1 MGSGKFCPKCEVD
14 KVKTELKLL
23 PTKFLLCEKCKA
35 TFRLVDSQLFQVALK
50 EFDANQMN
58 EKPAYK
64 NYKFLNLLIA
74 GFLATL
80 VFNGVMYM
88 DIAVTGI
95 PLHIPTT
102 LGQLAVGESENA
114 EMVGHG
120 IHILNGMGL
129 ALLFGYVALPISKR
143 IVRLPIWLYAV
154 IFMIIELIVTVWFG
168 MLPAL
173 GAGIA
178 GLNIAPEVP
187 VVTLVRHVAFGLTLG
202 LMIKSS

>member
-1 MGSGKFCPKCEVD
+1 
-14 KVKTELKLL
+14 
-23 PTKFLLCEKCKA
+23 
-35 TFRLVDSQLFQVALK
+35 
-50 EFDANQMN
+50 MN
-58 EKPAYK
+58 EKPVYK
-64 NYKFLNLLIA
+64 NYKFPNLLIA

-80 VFNGVMYM
+80 VFNGIMYM
-88 DIAVTGI
+88 DIAITGI

-102 LGQLAVGESENA
+102 LGKLAVGDGEDA
-114 EMVGHG
+114 EMVGHV

-154 IFMIIELIVTVWFG
+154 IFMIVELIVAVWFG

-187 VVTLVRHVAFGLTLG
+187 VITFIRHVAYGLTLG
-202 LMIKSS
+202 LMIKS

>member
-1 MGSGKFCPKCEVD
+1 M
-14 KVKTELKLL
+14 
-23 PTKFLLCEKCKA
+23 
-35 TFRLVDSQLFQVALK
+35 
-50 EFDANQMN
+50 
-58 EKPAYK
+58 
-64 NYKFLNLLIA
+64 IA

-80 VFNGVMYM
+80 AFNGVMYL

-95 PLHIPTT
+95 PLDIPKT
-102 LGQLAVGESENA
+102 LGQLTVGESENV
-114 EMVGHG
+114 EMIGHT

-143 IVRLPIWLYAV
+143 IIRLPIWIYAV
-154 IFMIIELIVTVWFG
+154 TFMIVELIVTVWFG

-187 VVTLVRHVAFGLTLG
+187 VVTFIRHVAFGLTLG
-202 LMIKSS
+202 LMIKSNK

>member
-1 MGSGKFCPKCEVD
+1 
-14 KVKTELKLL
+14 L
-23 PTKFLLCEKCKA
+23 
-35 TFRLVDSQLFQVALK
+35 
-50 EFDANQMN
+50 N
-58 EKPAYK
+58 EKSVYN
-64 NYKFLNLLIA
+64 NYKFPNLLIA

-95 PLHIPTT
+95 PLDIPTT
-102 LGQLAVGESENA
+102 LGQLVVGESEDA
-114 EMVGHG
+114 EMVGHI

-154 IFMIIELIVTVWFG
+154 IFMIVELIITVWFG

-187 VVTLVRHVAFGLTLG
+187 VMTLIRHVAFGLALG
-202 LMIKSS
+202 LMIKSTK

>member
-1 MGSGKFCPKCEVD
+1 
-14 KVKTELKLL
+14 
-23 PTKFLLCEKCKA
+23 
-35 TFRLVDSQLFQVALK
+35 
-50 EFDANQMN
+50 MN
-58 EKPAYK
+58 EKLSYN
-64 NYKFLNLLIA
+64 NYKFPNLLIA

-88 DIAVTGI
+88 DIAITGI
-95 PLHIPTT
+95 PLDIPIT
-102 LGQLAVGESENA
+102 LGNLVVGETEDA
-114 EMVGHG
+114 EMVGNV

-154 IFMIIELIVTVWFG
+154 IFMIVELIVTVWFG

-187 VVTLVRHVAFGLTLG
+187 VVTLIRHVAFGLALG
-202 LMIKSS
+202 LMIKSNR

>member
-1 MGSGKFCPKCEVD
+1 
-14 KVKTELKLL
+14 L
-23 PTKFLLCEKCKA
+23 
-35 TFRLVDSQLFQVALK
+35 
-50 EFDANQMN
+50 N
-58 EKPAYK
+58 EKLSYN
-64 NYKFLNLLIA
+64 NYKFPNLLIA

-88 DIAVTGI
+88 DIAITGI
-95 PLHIPTT
+95 PLDIPIT
-102 LGQLAVGESENA
+102 LGQLVVGESEDA
-114 EMVGHG
+114 EMVGNV

-154 IFMIIELIVTVWFG
+154 IFMIVELIVTVWFG

-178 GLNIAPEVP
+178 GLNIAPEVA
-187 VVTLVRHVAFGLTLG
+187 VVTFIRHVAFGLTLG
-202 LMIKSS
+202 LMIKSNR

>member
-1 MGSGKFCPKCEVD
+1 
-14 KVKTELKLL
+14 
-23 PTKFLLCEKCKA
+23 
-35 TFRLVDSQLFQVALK
+35 
-50 EFDANQMN
+50 MN

-64 NYKFLNLLIA
+64 NYKFPNLLIA
-74 GFLATL
+74 GFLGTL

-95 PLHIPTT
+95 PLDIPTT
-102 LGQLAVGESENA
+102 LGQLAVGESEDA
-114 EMVGHG
+114 ETVGHA

-154 IFMIIELIVTVWFG
+154 IFMIIELIVAVWFG

-187 VVTLVRHVAFGLTLG
+187 VVTFIRHVAFGLTLG
-202 LMIKSS
+202 LMIKS

>member
-1 MGSGKFCPKCEVD
+1 
-14 KVKTELKLL
+14 L
-23 PTKFLLCEKCKA
+23 
-35 TFRLVDSQLFQVALK
+35 
-50 EFDANQMN
+50 N
-58 EKPAYK
+58 EKSAYK
-64 NYKFLNLLIA
+64 NYKFPNLLIA

-95 PLHIPTT
+95 PLDIPIT
-102 LGQLAVGESENA
+102 LGQLVVGESEDA
-114 EMVGHG
+114 EMVGHI
-120 IHILNGMGL
+120 IHIFNGMGL

-154 IFMIIELIVTVWFG
+154 IFMIVELILTVWFG

-187 VVTLVRHVAFGLTLG
+187 VVTFIRHVAFGLTLG
-202 LMIKSS
+202 LMIKSNR

>member
-1 MGSGKFCPKCEVD
+1 
-14 KVKTELKLL
+14 
-23 PTKFLLCEKCKA
+23 
-35 TFRLVDSQLFQVALK
+35 
-50 EFDANQMN
+50 MN

-64 NYKFLNLLIA
+64 NYKFPNLLIA

-88 DIAVTGI
+88 DIAITGI
-95 PLHIPTT
+95 PLDTPAT
-102 LGQLAVGESENA
+102 LGQLAVGESDDA
-114 EMVGHG
+114 EMVGHM

-154 IFMIIELIVTVWFG
+154 IFMIVELIVTVWFG

-187 VVTLVRHVAFGLTLG
+187 VVTFIRHVAFGLTLG
-202 LMIKSS
+202 LMIKSNR

>member
-1 MGSGKFCPKCEVD
+1 LIE
-14 KVKTELKLL
+14 KL
-23 PTKFLLCEKCKA
+23 
-35 TFRLVDSQLFQVALK
+35 
-50 EFDANQMN
+50 
-58 EKPAYK
+58 AYK
-64 NYKFLNLLIA
+64 NNKFLNLLIA

-88 DIAVTGI
+88 DIAITGVPLDI
-95 PLHIPTT
+95 PITMGNLV
-102 LGQLAVGESENA
+102 VGETEDA
-114 EMVGHG
+114 ELVGHI

-187 VVTLVRHVAFGLTLG
+187 VVTLIRHVAFGLALG
-202 LMIKSS
+202 LMIKSNK

>member
-1 MGSGKFCPKCEVD
+1 
-14 KVKTELKLL
+14 
-23 PTKFLLCEKCKA
+23 
-35 TFRLVDSQLFQVALK
+35 
-50 EFDANQMN
+50 MN
-58 EKPAYK
+58 EKLSYK
-64 NYKFLNLLIA
+64 NNKFLNLLIA
-74 GFLATL
+74 GFLATF

-88 DIAVTGI
+88 DIAITGI
-95 PLHIPTT
+95 PLDIPIT
-102 LGQLAVGESENA
+102 LGNLVVGETEDA
-114 EMVGHG
+114 EMVGHV

-154 IFMIIELIVTVWFG
+154 IFMIVELIVTVWFG

-187 VVTLVRHVAFGLTLG
+187 VVTLIRHVAFGLTLG
-202 LMIKSS
+202 LMIKSNK

>member
-1 MGSGKFCPKCEVD
+1 
-14 KVKTELKLL
+14 
-23 PTKFLLCEKCKA
+23 
-35 TFRLVDSQLFQVALK
+35 
-50 EFDANQMN
+50 MN
-58 EKPAYK
+58 EKLAYN
-64 NYKFLNLLIA
+64 NYKFPNLLIA

-88 DIAVTGI
+88 DIAITGI
-95 PLHIPTT
+95 PLDIPTT
-102 LGQLAVGESENA
+102 LGNLVVGETEDA
-114 EMVGHG
+114 EMVGHV

-154 IFMIIELIVTVWFG
+154 IFMIVELIVTVWFG

-187 VVTLVRHVAFGLTLG
+187 VVTFIRHVAFGLTLG
-202 LMIKSS
+202 LMIKSNR

>member
-1 MGSGKFCPKCEVD
+1 
-14 KVKTELKLL
+14 
-23 PTKFLLCEKCKA
+23 
-35 TFRLVDSQLFQVALK
+35 
-50 EFDANQMN
+50 MN
-58 EKPAYK
+58 EKSAYK
-64 NYKFLNLLIA
+64 NYKFPNLLIA

-95 PLHIPTT
+95 PLDIPIT
-102 LGQLAVGESENA
+102 LGQLVVGESENA
-114 EMVGHG
+114 EMVGHT

-154 IFMIIELIVTVWFG
+154 IFMIVELIITVWFG

-187 VVTLVRHVAFGLTLG
+187 VMTFIRHVAFGLALG
-202 LMIKSS
+202 LMIKSNR

>member
-1 MGSGKFCPKCEVD
+1 
-14 KVKTELKLL
+14 
-23 PTKFLLCEKCKA
+23 
-35 TFRLVDSQLFQVALK
+35 
-50 EFDANQMN
+50 MN
-58 EKPAYK
+58 EESVYN
-64 NYKFLNLLIA
+64 NYKFPNLLIA

-95 PLHIPTT
+95 SLDTPIT
-102 LGQLAVGESENA
+102 LGQLAVGESDDA
-114 EMVGHG
+114 EIVGHA
-120 IHILNGMGL
+120 IHILNGLGL
-129 ALLFGYVALPISKR
+129 ALLFGCVALPISKR

-178 GLNIAPEVP
+178 GVNIAPEVP
-187 VVTLVRHVAFGLTLG
+187 AMTFIRHVAFGLTLG
-202 LMIKSS
+202 LMIKSN

>member
-1 MGSGKFCPKCEVD
+1 MYYLSLYYIM
-14 KVKTELKLL
+14 KTEQNNKVG
-23 PTKFLLCEKCKA
+23 K
-35 TFRLVDSQLFQVALK
+35 K
-50 EFDANQMN
+50 E
-58 EKPAYK
+58 YK
-64 NYKFLNLLIA
+64 NYKFPKLLIA

-80 VFNGVMYM
+80 AFNGVMYL

-95 PLHIPTT
+95 PLDIPKT
-102 LGQLAVGESENA
+102 LGQLTVGESENA
-114 EMVGHG
+114 EMVGHV

-143 IVRLPIWLYAV
+143 IVRLPIWIYAV
-154 IFMIIELIVTVWFG
+154 TFMIVELIVTVWFG

-187 VVTLVRHVAFGLTLG
+187 IMTLFRHIIFGIVLGVVIRRWND
-202 LMIKSS
+202 

>member
-1 MGSGKFCPKCEVD
+1 
-14 KVKTELKLL
+14 
-23 PTKFLLCEKCKA
+23 
-35 TFRLVDSQLFQVALK
+35 
-50 EFDANQMN
+50 MN
-58 EKPAYK
+58 EKLSYN
-64 NYKFLNLLIA
+64 NYKFPNLLIA

-95 PLHIPTT
+95 PLDIPTT
-102 LGQLAVGESENA
+102 LGQLVVGESEDA
-114 EMVGHG
+114 EMVGHV

-154 IFMIIELIVTVWFG
+154 IFMIVELIVAVWFG

-187 VVTLVRHVAFGLTLG
+187 VVTFIRHVAFGLTLG
-202 LMIKSS
+202 LMIKSNR

>member
-1 MGSGKFCPKCEVD
+1 
-14 KVKTELKLL
+14 
-23 PTKFLLCEKCKA
+23 
-35 TFRLVDSQLFQVALK
+35 
-50 EFDANQMN
+50 MN
-58 EKPAYK
+58 EKLSYN
-64 NYKFLNLLIA
+64 NYKFPNLLIA

-88 DIAVTGI
+88 DIAITGI
-95 PLHIPTT
+95 PLDIPTT
-102 LGQLAVGESENA
+102 LGQLVVGESEDA
-114 EMVGHG
+114 EMVGHV

-154 IFMIIELIVTVWFG
+154 IFMIVELIVTVWFG

-187 VVTLVRHVAFGLTLG
+187 VVTFIRHVAFGLTLG
-202 LMIKSS
+202 LMIKSNK

>member
-1 MGSGKFCPKCEVD
+1 MKTQQNIGGKK
-14 KVKTELKLL
+14 
-23 PTKFLLCEKCKA
+23 
-35 TFRLVDSQLFQVALK
+35 QG
-50 EFDANQMN
+50 
-58 EKPAYK
+58 YK
-64 NYKFLNLLIA
+64 NYTFPKLLIA
-74 GFLATL
+74 GFFATL
-80 VFNGVMYM
+80 AFNGVMYL

-95 PLHIPTT
+95 PLDIPKT

-114 EMVGHG
+114 EMVGHA

-143 IVRLPIWLYAV
+143 IVRLPIWIYA
-154 IFMIIELIVTVWFG
+154 ITFMTVELIVTVWFG

-187 VVTLVRHVAFGLTLG
+187 IMTLFRHIVFGIVLGVTVRRWNDQ
-202 LMIKSS
+202 

>member
-1 MGSGKFCPKCEVD
+1 
-14 KVKTELKLL
+14 
-23 PTKFLLCEKCKA
+23 
-35 TFRLVDSQLFQVALK
+35 
-50 EFDANQMN
+50 MN
-58 EKPAYK
+58 EKLSYN
-64 NYKFLNLLIA
+64 NYKFPNLLIA

-88 DIAVTGI
+88 DIAVTGV
-95 PLHIPTT
+95 PLDIPTT
-102 LGQLAVGESENA
+102 LGQLVVGESEDA
-114 EMVGHG
+114 EMVGHV

-154 IFMIIELIVTVWFG
+154 IFMIVELIITVWFG

-187 VVTLVRHVAFGLTLG
+187 VVTF
-202 LMIKSS
+202 I

>member
-1 MGSGKFCPKCEVD
+1 
-14 KVKTELKLL
+14 
-23 PTKFLLCEKCKA
+23 
-35 TFRLVDSQLFQVALK
+35 
-50 EFDANQMN
+50 MN
-58 EKPAYK
+58 EKLAYN
-64 NYKFLNLLIA
+64 NYKFPNLLIA

-88 DIAVTGI
+88 DIAITGI
-95 PLHIPTT
+95 PLDIPTT
-102 LGQLAVGESENA
+102 LGNLVVGESEDA
-114 EMVGHG
+114 EMVGHV
-120 IHILNGMGL
+120 IHLLNGMGL

-154 IFMIIELIVTVWFG
+154 IFMKVELIVTVWFG

-187 VVTLVRHVAFGLTLG
+187 VVTFIRHVAFGLTLG
-202 LMIKSS
+202 LMIKSSK

>member
-1 MGSGKFCPKCEVD
+1 
-14 KVKTELKLL
+14 
-23 PTKFLLCEKCKA
+23 
-35 TFRLVDSQLFQVALK
+35 
-50 EFDANQMN
+50 MN
-58 EKPAYK
+58 EKLLYN

-88 DIAVTGI
+88 DIAITGI
-95 PLHIPTT
+95 PLDIPIT
-102 LGQLAVGESENA
+102 LGNLVVGETEDA
-114 EMVGHG
+114 EMVGNV

-154 IFMIIELIVTVWFG
+154 IFMIVELIVTVWFG

-187 VVTLVRHVAFGLTLG
+187 VVTLIRHVAFGLTLG
-202 LMIKSS
+202 LMIKSNK

>member
-1 MGSGKFCPKCEVD
+1 
-14 KVKTELKLL
+14 
-23 PTKFLLCEKCKA
+23 
-35 TFRLVDSQLFQVALK
+35 
-50 EFDANQMN
+50 MN
-58 EKPAYK
+58 EKLAYK
-64 NYKFLNLLIA
+64 NNKFLNLLIA

-88 DIAVTGI
+88 DIAITGI
-95 PLHIPTT
+95 PLDIPIT
-102 LGQLAVGESENA
+102 LGNLVVGETEDA
-114 EMVGHG
+114 EMVGHT

-154 IFMIIELIVTVWFG
+154 IFMIIELIATVWFG

-187 VVTLVRHVAFGLTLG
+187 VVTLIRHVAFGLALG
-202 LMIKSS
+202 LMIKSNK

>member
-1 MGSGKFCPKCEVD
+1 
-14 KVKTELKLL
+14 
-23 PTKFLLCEKCKA
+23 
-35 TFRLVDSQLFQVALK
+35 
-50 EFDANQMN
+50 MN
-58 EKPAYK
+58 EKLSYN
-64 NYKFLNLLIA
+64 NYKFPNLLIA

-88 DIAVTGI
+88 DIAITGI
-95 PLHIPTT
+95 PLDIPIT
-102 LGQLAVGESENA
+102 LGQLVVGESEDA
-114 EMVGHG
+114 EMVGHI

-154 IFMIIELIVTVWFG
+154 IFMIVELIVTVWFG

-187 VVTLVRHVAFGLTLG
+187 VVTFIRHVAFGLTLG
-202 LMIKSS
+202 LMIKSNR

>member
-1 MGSGKFCPKCEVD
+1 
-14 KVKTELKLL
+14 L
-23 PTKFLLCEKCKA
+23 
-35 TFRLVDSQLFQVALK
+35 
-50 EFDANQMN
+50 N
-58 EKPAYK
+58 EKLAYK
-64 NYKFLNLLIA
+64 NNKFLNLLIA
-74 GFLATL
+74 GFLSTL

-88 DIAVTGI
+88 DIAVTGVPLDI
-95 PLHIPTT
+95 PIT
-102 LGQLAVGESENA
+102 LGNLVVGETEDA
-114 EMVGHG
+114 EMVGHT

-154 IFMIIELIVTVWFG
+154 IFMIVELIVTVWFG

-187 VVTLVRHVAFGLTLG
+187 VVTFIRHVAFGLTLG
-202 LMIKSS
+202 LMIKSNK

>member
-1 MGSGKFCPKCEVD
+1 MYYLSLYYIMKKEQNIVGKKQE
-14 KVKTELKLL
+14 
-23 PTKFLLCEKCKA
+23 
-35 TFRLVDSQLFQVALK
+35 
-50 EFDANQMN
+50 
-58 EKPAYK
+58 YK
-64 NYKFLNLLIA
+64 NNKFPKLLIA

-80 VFNGVMYM
+80 AFNGVMYL

-95 PLHIPTT
+95 PLDIPKT
-102 LGQLAVGESENA
+102 LGQLTVGESENA
-114 EMVGHG
+114 EMIGHA

-143 IVRLPIWLYAV
+143 IVRLPIWIYAV
-154 IFMIIELIVTVWFG
+154 TFMIVELIVTVWFG

-187 VVTLVRHVAFGLTLG
+187 IMTLFRHIVFGIVLGVVVRR
-202 LMIKSS
+202 

>member
-1 MGSGKFCPKCEVD
+1 
-14 KVKTELKLL
+14 
-23 PTKFLLCEKCKA
+23 
-35 TFRLVDSQLFQVALK
+35 
-50 EFDANQMN
+50 MN
-58 EKPAYK
+58 EKLLYN

-88 DIAVTGI
+88 DIAITGI
-95 PLHIPTT
+95 PLDIPTT
-102 LGQLAVGESENA
+102 LGNLVVGETEDA
-114 EMVGHG
+114 EMVGHV

-187 VVTLVRHVAFGLTLG
+187 VVTLIRHVAFGLTLG
-202 LMIKSS
+202 LMIKSNR

>member
-1 MGSGKFCPKCEVD
+1 
-14 KVKTELKLL
+14 
-23 PTKFLLCEKCKA
+23 
-35 TFRLVDSQLFQVALK
+35 
-50 EFDANQMN
+50 MN
-58 EKPAYK
+58 EKLSYN
-64 NYKFLNLLIA
+64 NYKFPNLLIA

-88 DIAVTGI
+88 DIAITGI
-95 PLHIPTT
+95 PLDIPIT
-102 LGQLAVGESENA
+102 LGQLVVGESENA
-114 EMVGHG
+114 EMVGHT

-143 IVRLPIWLYAV
+143 IIRLPIWLYAV
-154 IFMIIELIVTVWFG
+154 IFMIVELIITVWFG

-187 VVTLVRHVAFGLTLG
+187 VVTFIRHVAFGLTLG
-202 LMIKSS
+202 LMIKSNR

>member
-1 MGSGKFCPKCEVD
+1 
-14 KVKTELKLL
+14 
-23 PTKFLLCEKCKA
+23 
-35 TFRLVDSQLFQVALK
+35 
-50 EFDANQMN
+50 MN
-58 EKPAYK
+58 EKLSYN
-64 NYKFLNLLIA
+64 NYKFPNLLVA

-88 DIAVTGI
+88 DIAITGI
-95 PLHIPTT
+95 PLDIPTT
-102 LGQLAVGESENA
+102 LGQLVVGESEDA
-114 EMVGHG
+114 EMVGHV

-154 IFMIIELIVTVWFG
+154 IFMIVELIVTVWFG

-178 GLNIAPEVP
+178 GLNIAPEVA
-187 VVTLVRHVAFGLTLG
+187 VVTFIRHVAFGLTLG
-202 LMIKSS
+202 LMIKSNR